1 MKKQQLILSA
11 VAVMALIVL
20 LYAQKVIRNDHSQ
33 NAGNA
38 TNSEPN
44 NVLLGSGQG
53 DENHPDQPPK
63 NVSINH
69 PSVNSN
75 GASEN
80 NQVQG
85 VVALNSGVEKKVAL
99 KKENNC
105 FKFSY
110 QHESKNQN
118 RDIED
123 FLNDTNAFPISNVN
137 VNQKSICVRVNNK
150 PVNHKLIKKDGKAEV
165 VIGSI
170 VGPEST
176 IQVSYCVGKAPCK
189 ESCVV
194 TSNNKVDELIS
205 DSEMGGLENVELEAQ
220 VKELRNVAS
229 VHENLMDSA
238 IIRDWNKLQSKEWI
252 CEK

>member
-1 MKKQQLILSA
+1 MKKQQMIFST
-11 VAVMALIVL
+11 VAVLALIAL
-20 LYAQKVIRNDHSQ
+20 LYAQKVIRNDKGQ
-33 NAGNA
+33 NAGTAVNDENKTA
-38 TNSEPN
+38 M
-44 NVLLGSGQG
+44 LGSGQG

-63 NVSINH
+63 NAIAPENESVKAGGQATVSNIA
-69 PSVNSN
+69 VT
-75 GASEN
+75 
-80 NQVQG
+80 
-85 VVALNSGVEKKVAL
+85 EKKEEV

-123 FLNDTNAFPISNVN
+123 FLNDTNAFPIASAN

-150 PVNHKLIKKDGKAEV
+150 PVNHKLVKKEGKTEV
-165 VIGSI
+165 VIGSV
-170 VGPEST
+170 VGPDST
-176 IQVSYCVGKAPCK
+176 IQVSYCVGNAPCK

-194 TSNNKVDELIS
+194 KSNNKVDELIS
-205 DSEMGGLENVELEAQ
+205 DSEMGGLENAELETQ

-229 VHENLMDSA
+229 VHGNLMDSA